1 MAEKCSPSIPIL
13 TLVCAILLM
22 GTPYFQALPSSCIA
36 ILLQCPLRPLALSS
50 HIGYIL
56 LLNSL
61 IVPRNRRCISTVLL
75 QRPLPLSSPT
85 ALSHCSL
92 RFSDSLGILSHSC
105 ILVLSHSRPLGFSGS
120 QILRFSDSQI
130 LSVLS
135 DSWILVLLQCS
146 SSRILVLVLSSWIP
160 GFSHLRGFHN
170 TKIQHSRSNM
180 LDDNWLGPYRIREIE
195 HSTD

>member
-61 IVPRNRRCISTVLL
+61 IVPRNRRGISTVLL

-85 ALSHCSL
+85 
-92 RFSDSLGILSHSC
+92 
-105 ILVLSHSRPLGFSGS
+105 VLSHSPLPQLSQILGFSRYS
-120 QILRFSDSQI
+120 LAFLHSRPLAFSSSWILGFSDSQI

-135 DSWILVLLQCS
+135 DSWILV
-146 SSRILVLVLSSWIP
+146 
-160 GFSHLRGFHN
+160 
-170 TKIQHSRSNM
+170 
-180 LDDNWLGPYRIREIE
+180 
-195 HSTD
+195 

>member
-22 GTPYFQALPSSCIA
+22 DTPYFHALPSSCIA
-36 ILLQCPLRPLALSS
+36 ILLQHPLRPPALSS

-85 ALSHCSL
+85 VLSHPSL
-92 RFSDSLGILSHSC
+92 RFSDSLGVLLHSC
-105 ILVLSHSRPLGFSGS
+105 ILVLSDSRLLGFSGS
-120 QILRFSDSQI
+120 QILGFSDSWI

-135 DSWILVLLQCS
+135 DSWILVLSDSRPLAMLVLSNSRPLVLFS
-146 SSRILVLVLSSWIP
+146 SSRMVVLSNCRPLALSP
-160 GFSHLRGFHN
+160 SC
-170 TKIQHSRSNM
+170 
-180 LDDNWLGPYRIREIE
+180 
-195 HSTD
+195 